1 MSFSFPISAK
11 QLRSYRQEDY
21 IRKKKE
27 WVNYW
32 VRRISSDVI
41 SRARS
46 GYVYYKGP
54 SLSADIEADTFPM
67 MEPIPSSNI
76 DELISALKTNFPDSR
91 VYTTDTNLMVDWCE
105 LCDAEEKTSNNTID

>member
-21 IRKKKE
+21 IRKKKD
-27 WVNYW
+27 WITYW

-54 SLSADIEADTFPM
+54 SLSADIDADIFPM
-67 MEPIPSSNI
+67 MEPIASSHV
-76 DELISALKTNFPDSR
+76 DELMTALKTNFPDSR
-91 VYTTDTNLMVDWCE
+91 IYIFDNYLMIDWCD
-105 LCDAEEKTSNNTID
+105 LCDANESDHKVE

>member
-11 QLRSYRQEDY
+11 QLRSYQQEDN
-21 IRKKKE
+21 IRKKKD
-27 WVNYW
+27 WLAYW

-54 SLSADIEADTFPM
+54 SLSADIDADTFPM
-67 MEPIPSSNI
+67 MEPISNFHT
-76 DELISALKTNFPDSR
+76 DELITALKTNFPDSR
-91 VYTTDTNLMVDWCE
+91 IYIFDNYIMIDWCD
-105 LCDAEEKTSNNTID
+105 LCDAIESDHKVE